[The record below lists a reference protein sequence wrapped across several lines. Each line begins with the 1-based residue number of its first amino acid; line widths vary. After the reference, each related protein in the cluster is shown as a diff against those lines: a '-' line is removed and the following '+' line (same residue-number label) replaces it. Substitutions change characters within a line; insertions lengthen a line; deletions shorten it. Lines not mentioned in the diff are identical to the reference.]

1 MSTILSLFFVFLL
14 NSAGF
19 CAKSP
24 RLHHS
29 SFDKRRFFG
38 IIPISMEHTIELD
51 APCKI
56 NLHLRVLDRRDDGFH
71 SIESIF
77 QMISLCDRIVLH
89 RMDSPGECEIDC
101 PRFDLPPVNTVSRAV
116 DLFRDTTGIRDGIH
130 VVLDKQIPAGAGLGG
145 GSTDAAAVLAGLNRL
160 FSAGLGA
167 DDLHALACGIGSDV
181 PFFLGSPAALVTGRG
196 EALQALVPRT
206 DVYGIL
212 IWPGVHSGTADA
224 YAAVDAWKTGHPDA
238 GHGMPDPDEL
248 AGIYAGPL
256 DGWTRFGNSFSAPI
270 MERYPAI
277 RSVQR
282 ELYDAGA
289 LYAEMSGSG
298 SSVFGLFGDKKESER
313 VFSRFSMRRDLCR
326 EFLLLAHS
334 PMR

>member
-1 MSTILSLFFVFLL
+1 
-14 NSAGF
+14 
-19 CAKSP
+19 
-24 RLHHS
+24 
-29 SFDKRRFFG
+29 
-38 IIPISMEHTIELD
+38 
-51 APCKI
+51 
-56 NLHLRVLDRRDDGFH
+56 
-71 SIESIF
+71 
-77 QMISLCDRIVLH
+77 
-89 RMDSPGECEIDC
+89 MDSPGECEIDC

-160 FSAGLGA
+160 FSAGLGTGE
-167 DDLHALACGIGSDV
+167 LHALACGIGSDV

-196 EALQALVPRT
+196 EALQALEPRT

-212 IWPGVHSGTADA
+212 IWPGIHSGTADA
-224 YAAVDAWKTGHPDA
+224 YAAVDAWKPVIRMQDTVCRIRTNSPEFTPTA
-238 GHGMPDPDEL
+238 
-248 AGIYAGPL
+248 

-313 VFSRFSMRRDLCR
+313 VFSPLFHAADLCR
-326 EFLLLAHS
+326 EFLLAHS